1 MKQVEKIIGSSLLSL
16 LLLLGLVFSMQTTIP
31 VVQPLTVAANDLA
44 GHLPLKGEVNGNG
57 VYGYTTDYVCYD
69 GAKETQHAVQNGWHI
84 TLKNTYFSHNVTW
97 VECWDSDDG
106 DYYGWID
113 LNFVT
118 IYSTNNPSSGSSPV
132 TITSIS
138 PRKGQ
143 VAGNGVYGYA
153 SSYACYS
160 DGAEAT
166 QHKVENTWHITA
178 KNTCYSHGV
187 TWYECWDNDDGD
199 YYGWIDANYLS
210 FYDTT
215 PAPAQTQAPK
225 QTVIVEKTVLVT
237 EPPKETVIVEK
248 TILVTES
255 PTEPSTE
262 TTDLTTAT
270 TEPVTTTVI
279 TTTTT
284 LPDPYEMGDVDGD
297 SMVSVDDAVQ
307 ILTYYARRAAGY
319 TTFFSEIAHINDLAT
334 NAADIN
340 GDGVISVED
349 AVAVLTYYAK
359 TASGMQPSWADVI
372 GTSSKQANTESGE
385 PVESPL
391 PEEFASGVS
400 GKSGNQS
407 GSGISQLSATISNRT
422 SHTLGIVSRELNL
435 VDRGIDL
442 SALSDAETKSV
453 FVFVC
458 AECGFLW
465 NRIVRI
471 MWVYDMRGD

>member
-1 MKQVEKIIGSSLLSL
+1 MKQVGKIIGSSFLSL
-16 LLLLGLVFSMQTTIP
+16 LLLLGLILPMQNTVPI
-31 VVQPLTVAANDLA
+31 VQPMTVAANDITSHPA
-44 GHLPLKGEVNGNG
+44 KGEVSGNG
-57 VYGYTTDYVCYD
+57 VYGYTTDYVCN
-69 GAKETQHAVQNGWHI
+69 GGPMQEEHAVQNGWHI
-84 TLKNTYFSHNVTW
+84 TAKNTYYAYGILW
-97 VECWDSDDG
+97 YQCWDTDDG

-113 LNFVT
+113 GNYLSFYV
-118 IYSTNNPSSGSSPV
+118 NNSSSGSSPV

-187 TWYECWDNDDGD
+187 TWYECWDTDDGD

-262 TTDLTTAT
+262 TK
-270 TEPVTTTVI
+270 EQTTTKAAAAI
-279 TTTTT
+279 N
-284 LPDPYEMGDVDGD
+284 L
-297 SMVSVDDAVQ
+297 DDQ
-307 ILTYYARRAAGY
+307 
-319 TTFFSEIAHINDLAT
+319 SKN
-334 NAADIN
+334 NA
-340 GDGVISVED
+340 
-349 AVAVLTYYAK
+349 
-359 TASGMQPSWADVI
+359 
-372 GTSSKQANTESGE
+372 
-385 PVESPL
+385 SPL
-391 PEEFASGVS
+391 ENVNLQLILIGAGILILAGVS
-400 GKSGNQS
+400 IGLIILFVKKSKEKPA
-407 GSGISQLSATISNRT
+407 GSVQMSQLHNPWEESN
-422 SHTLGIVSRELNL
+422 SPMNPYAGQNSVSSNKQQTGGLICPNC
-435 VDRGIDL
+435 GAIC
-442 SALSDAETKSV
+442 SDPDGK
-453 FVFVC
+453 FC
-458 AECGFLW
+458 DQCGTPLK
-465 NRIVRI
+465 
-471 MWVYDMRGD
+471 

>member
-1 MKQVEKIIGSSLLSL
+1 MKQVGKIIGSSLLSL
-16 LLLLGLVFSMQTTIP
+16 LLLLGLVLPMQNAVP
-31 VVQPLTVAANDLA
+31 VLQSLTVAANDITSHPA
-44 GHLPLKGEVNGNG
+44 KGEVSGNG
-57 VYGYTTDYVCYD
+57 VYGYTTDYVCN
-69 GAKETQHAVQNGWHI
+69 GGPMQEEHAVQNGWHI
-84 TLKNTYFSHNVTW
+84 TAKNTYYAYGILW
-97 VECWDSDDG
+97 YQCWDTDDG

-113 LNFVT
+113 GNYLSFYV
-118 IYSTNNPSSGSSPV
+118 NNSSSGSSPV

-187 TWYECWDNDDGD
+187 TWYECWDTDDGD

-262 TTDLTTAT
+262 TK
-270 TEPVTTTVI
+270 EQTTTKAAAAI
-279 TTTTT
+279 N
-284 LPDPYEMGDVDGD
+284 L
-297 SMVSVDDAVQ
+297 DDQ
-307 ILTYYARRAAGY
+307 
-319 TTFFSEIAHINDLAT
+319 SKN
-334 NAADIN
+334 NA
-340 GDGVISVED
+340 
-349 AVAVLTYYAK
+349 
-359 TASGMQPSWADVI
+359 
-372 GTSSKQANTESGE
+372 
-385 PVESPL
+385 SPL
-391 PEEFASGVS
+391 ENVNLQLILIGAGILILAGVS
-400 GKSGNQS
+400 IGLIILFVKKSKEKPA
-407 GSGISQLSATISNRT
+407 GSVQMSQLHNPWEESN
-422 SHTLGIVSRELNL
+422 SPMNPYAGQNSVSSNKQQTGGLICPNCGA
-435 VDRGIDL
+435 VC
-442 SALSDAETKSV
+442 SDPDGK
-453 FVFVC
+453 FC
-458 AECGFLW
+458 DQCGTPLK
-465 NRIVRI
+465 
-471 MWVYDMRGD
+471 

>member
-1 MKQVEKIIGSSLLSL
+1 MKQMGKIIGSSLLSL

-31 VVQPLTVAANDLA
+31 VVQPLTVAANDITSHPA
-44 GHLPLKGEVNGNG
+44 KGEVSGNG
-57 VYGYTTDYVCYD
+57 VYGYTTDYVCN
-69 GAKETQHAVQNGWHI
+69 GGPMQEEHAVQNGWHI
-84 TLKNTYFSHNVTW
+84 TAKNTYYAYGILW
-97 VECWDSDDG
+97 YQCWDTDDG

-113 LNFVT
+113 GNYLSFYV
-118 IYSTNNPSSGSSPV
+118 NNSSSGSSPV

-160 DGAEAT
+160 DGAQAT

-187 TWYECWDNDDGD
+187 TWYECWDTDDGD

-262 TTDLTTAT
+262 TK
-270 TEPVTTTVI
+270 EQTTTKAAAAI
-279 TTTTT
+279 N
-284 LPDPYEMGDVDGD
+284 L
-297 SMVSVDDAVQ
+297 DDQ
-307 ILTYYARRAAGY
+307 
-319 TTFFSEIAHINDLAT
+319 SKN
-334 NAADIN
+334 NA
-340 GDGVISVED
+340 
-349 AVAVLTYYAK
+349 
-359 TASGMQPSWADVI
+359 
-372 GTSSKQANTESGE
+372 
-385 PVESPL
+385 SPL
-391 PEEFASGVS
+391 ENVNLQLILIGAGILILAGVS
-400 GKSGNQS
+400 IGLIILFVKKSKEKPAGSVQMSLHNPWEESNSPMNPYAGQNSVSSNKQQTGGLICPNCGAVCSDPDGKFCDQ
-407 GSGISQLSATISNRT
+407 
-422 SHTLGIVSRELNL
+422 
-435 VDRGIDL
+435 
-442 SALSDAETKSV
+442 
-453 FVFVC
+453 
-458 AECGFLW
+458 CGTPLK
-465 NRIVRI
+465 
-471 MWVYDMRGD
+471 

>member
-1 MKQVEKIIGSSLLSL
+1 MKQVGKIIGSSLLSL

-31 VVQPLTVAANDLA
+31 VVQPLTVAANDITSHPA
-44 GHLPLKGEVNGNG
+44 KGEVSGNG
-57 VYGYTTDYVCYD
+57 VYGYTTDYVCN
-69 GAKETQHAVQNGWHI
+69 GGPMQEEHAVQNGWHI
-84 TLKNTYFSHNVTW
+84 TAKNTYYAYGILW
-97 VECWDSDDG
+97 YQCWDTDDG

-113 LNFVT
+113 GNYLSFYV
-118 IYSTNNPSSGSSPV
+118 NNSSSGSSPV

-160 DGAEAT
+160 DGAQAT

-187 TWYECWDNDDGD
+187 TWYECWDTDDGD

-262 TTDLTTAT
+262 TK
-270 TEPVTTTVI
+270 EQTTTKAAAAI
-279 TTTTT
+279 N
-284 LPDPYEMGDVDGD
+284 L
-297 SMVSVDDAVQ
+297 DDQ
-307 ILTYYARRAAGY
+307 
-319 TTFFSEIAHINDLAT
+319 SKN
-334 NAADIN
+334 NA
-340 GDGVISVED
+340 
-349 AVAVLTYYAK
+349 
-359 TASGMQPSWADVI
+359 
-372 GTSSKQANTESGE
+372 
-385 PVESPL
+385 SPL
-391 PEEFASGVS
+391 ENVNLQLILIGAGILILAGVS
-400 GKSGNQS
+400 IGLIILFVKKSKEKPAGSVQMPQFHNPWEDSNSPMNPYAGQDSISSNNQQMGGLVCPNCGAVCNDPNGKFCERC
-407 GSGISQLSATISNRT
+407 GSPL
-422 SHTLGIVSRELNL
+422 E
-435 VDRGIDL
+435 
-442 SALSDAETKSV
+442 
-453 FVFVC
+453 
-458 AECGFLW
+458 
-465 NRIVRI
+465 
-471 MWVYDMRGD
+471 

>member
-1 MKQVEKIIGSSLLSL
+1 MKQVGKIIGSSLLSL

-31 VVQPLTVAANDLA
+31 VVQPLTVAANDITSHPA
-44 GHLPLKGEVNGNG
+44 KGEVSGNG
-57 VYGYTTDYVCYD
+57 VYGYTTDYVCN
-69 GAKETQHAVQNGWHI
+69 GGPMQEEHAVQNGWHI
-84 TLKNTYFSHNVTW
+84 TAKNTYYAYGILW
-97 VECWDSDDG
+97 YQCWDTDDG

-113 LNFVT
+113 GNYLSFYV
-118 IYSTNNPSSGSSPV
+118 NNSSSGSSPV

-160 DGAEAT
+160 DGAQAT

-187 TWYECWDNDDGD
+187 TWYECWDTDDGD

-262 TTDLTTAT
+262 TK
-270 TEPVTTTVI
+270 EQTTTKAAAAI
-279 TTTTT
+279 N
-284 LPDPYEMGDVDGD
+284 L
-297 SMVSVDDAVQ
+297 DDQ
-307 ILTYYARRAAGY
+307 
-319 TTFFSEIAHINDLAT
+319 SKN
-334 NAADIN
+334 NA
-340 GDGVISVED
+340 
-349 AVAVLTYYAK
+349 
-359 TASGMQPSWADVI
+359 
-372 GTSSKQANTESGE
+372 
-385 PVESPL
+385 SPL
-391 PEEFASGVS
+391 ENVNLQLILIGAGILILAGVS
-400 GKSGNQS
+400 IGLIILFVKKSKEKPA
-407 GSGISQLSATISNRT
+407 GSVQMSQLHNPWEESN
-422 SHTLGIVSRELNL
+422 SPMNPYAGQNSVSSNKRQTGGLICPNCGA
-435 VDRGIDL
+435 VC
-442 SALSDAETKSV
+442 SDPDGK
-453 FVFVC
+453 FC
-458 AECGFLW
+458 DQCGTPLK
-465 NRIVRI
+465 
-471 MWVYDMRGD
+471 